1 MKPNQMKLN
10 HWTIG
15 LAAAG
20 VVSLGSVAQAEE
32 HPVISTLA
40 STTLSGYVDTS
51 AILQFGGKAAGN
63 PAPTVYGR
71 SFDGASKLNNI
82 NLNVV
87 KLQLEH
93 APDDV
98 AQWSAGYN
106 ASVLFGPDANTLA
119 SNSQRVNN
127 SDFAIKNAY
136 VVLHAPLG
144 GNGLD
149 VKVGVWDT
157 IIGYE
162 VFEAGKN
169 MNYSRSFGFSIEP
182 VVHTGVLGTYKP
194 ADWLAL
200 NAGIA
205 NRGDN
210 NVINGNSGVD
220 SLRTYLGSITLTAPE
235 SMGSFKGASL
245 TLGIVDSG
253 TTSSSKAP
261 AVTRTTGESDIVNY
275 YAGLSLPLGEKFTI
289 GGAWDYRVNGLQ
301 EGSWENAIG
310 AYLQYKVTEK
320 FTLSD
325 RLEYATGTE
334 VAGAAAAYGV
344 TLPNNTAE
352 LKLLA
357 NTLTV
362 DYSLWANTITR
373 AELRWDHDLTG
384 TGIFNDGTDMNAFSV
399 ALNVIYNF

>member
-1 MKPNQMKLN
+1 
-10 HWTIG
+10 
-15 LAAAG
+15 
-20 VVSLGSVAQAEE
+20 
-32 HPVISTLA
+32 
-40 STTLSGYVDTS
+40 
-51 AILQFGGKAAGN
+51 
-63 PAPTVYGR
+63 
-71 SFDGASKLNNI
+71 
-82 NLNVV
+82 
-87 KLQLEH
+87 
-93 APDDV
+93 
-98 AQWSAGYN
+98 
-106 ASVLFGPDANTLA
+106 VLFGPDANTLA
-119 SNSQRVNN
+119 STSTLAAGGTGN

-157 IIGYE
+157 ILGYE

-169 MNYSRSFGFSIEP
+169 MNYSRSYGFAMEP
-182 VVHTGVLGTYKP
+182 VIHTGVLGTYKV
-194 ADWLAL
+194 ADFLSVS
-200 NAGIA
+200 AGVA
-205 NRGDN
+205 NRHDVN
-210 NVINGNSGVD
+210 IINSNSGEP

-235 SMGSFKGASL
+235 SFGSLKGASL
-245 TLGIVDSG
+245 TLGVADGGIGPRTPTASPVAG
-253 TTSSSKAP
+253 APRGPEKA
-261 AVTRTTGESDIVNY
+261 SDMVNY

-289 GGAWDYRVNGLQ
+289 GAAWDYRVNGLQ

-310 AYLQYKVTEK
+310 GYLQYKVTEK

-325 RLEYATGTE
+325 RLEYASGTE
-334 VAGAAAAYGV
+334 VAGTAAGSAYGV

-373 AELRWDHDLTG
+373 AEVRWDHDLTG